1 MQTETIEI
9 TGLPLG
15 TKTALE
21 ELVRGRGKSIED
33 YLRDLIQTDIL
44 SERPF
49 SEILEPIRRSFDESG
64 MSEEEP
70 DALFEEARINHL
82 SYQERLWLIERLAR
96 RLREDAASQSASH
109 DWQSDIA
116 LMAADPQ
123 IQAEL
128 PAIEQEFAVTEAD
141 GLERE

>member
-21 ELVRGRGKSIED
+21 EVGRSRGKNFAD
-33 YLRDLIQTDIL
+33 YLRDLLQTDLL

-64 MSEEEP
+64 MSEAAL
-70 DALFEEARINHL
+70 DALFEEAREKV
-82 SYQERLWLIERLAR
+82 YQE
-96 RLREDAASQSASH
+96 SQG
-109 DWQSDIA
+109 QN
-116 LMAADPQ
+116 P
-123 IQAEL
+123 
-128 PAIEQEFAVTEAD
+128 
-141 GLERE
+141 